1 MSNRVRY
8 YPDHLFLYA
17 RDKARPEELPGLLDL
32 LDAYVAGIKETAKVS
47 RVSIGDE
54 PKIQELI
61 RSSHETTHW
70 IIETLSERGWKLNS
84 DAKTWVA
91 P

>member
-1 MSNRVRY
+1 MAEHVRY

-17 RDKARPEELPGLLDL
+17 QDKARPEELPGLLDH
-32 LDAYVAGIKETAKVS
+32 LDAYVAGIKETTKVS
-47 RVSIGDE
+47 RVTIGGE
-54 PKIQELI
+54 PKIQELL
-61 RSSHETTHW
+61 RRAHETTHW
-70 IIETLSERGWKLNS
+70 IIETLHEKGWKVKS